1 LKTLRAESL
10 RFSLNELNVMKNNF
24 DFICLVILISFS
36 AAQTATPQNS
46 GIIADQDGNSYKTV
60 RIGSQTWMAENLR
73 TTKFSDGTP
82 IPLVT
87 DKSAWII
94 LSTPACCWYKNDST
108 NKNLYGVLYNGY
120 AVNTN
125 KLCPVGWHISTDTDW
140 TALITDLGGEKVAGG
155 KLKESG
161 TTHWYE
167 PNKYA
172 TNESGFT
179 ALPGGTRYTN
189 GLFFTI
195 RGIGYWWTF
204 TGPDLLNGWYRSMS
218 SVDGAVSRNYIDSTN
233 GFSVRCV
240 KN

>member
-1 LKTLRAESL
+1 MKKIIFFCSALLIAQF
-10 RFSLNELNVMKNNF
+10 FSGTA
-24 DFICLVILISFS
+24 
-36 AAQTATPQNS
+36 AAQII
-46 GIIADQDGNSYKTV
+46 GIASDQDGNSYKTV
-60 RIGSQTWMAENLR
+60 RIGNQTWMAENLR
-73 TTKFSDGTP
+73 TTKYTDGTP
-82 IPLVT
+82 ITLVS

-94 LSTPACCWYKNDST
+94 ISTPACCLYNNDTTYKSR
-108 NKNLYGVLYNGY
+108 YGLLYNGY

-125 KLCPVGWHISTDTDW
+125 KLCPAGWHISTDTDW
-140 TALITDLGGEKVAGG
+140 KNLIEYLGGEKVAGG

-167 PNKYA
+167 PNKLA

-195 RGIGYWWTF
+195 KGIGYWWTYA
-204 TGPDLLNGWYRSMS
+204 GSDVLNGWYRSMS

-240 KN
+240 MN